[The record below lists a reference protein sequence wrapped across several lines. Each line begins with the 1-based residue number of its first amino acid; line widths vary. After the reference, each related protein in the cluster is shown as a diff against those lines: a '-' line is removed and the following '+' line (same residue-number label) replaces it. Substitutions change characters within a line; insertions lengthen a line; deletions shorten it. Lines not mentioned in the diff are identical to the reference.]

1 MIGALKKIAR
11 RGGVLGAGVVL
22 LPLLVAG
29 TAMAEEALPTIAGNA
44 EAIAGVQ
51 TNADYIWT
59 LTCAAL
65 VFLMQAGFA
74 MVCGGFTQAK
84 NVGNLMMKNLF
95 DFSFGALAFWIL
107 GFGLMFGTSP
117 SGWFGTDGFFLS
129 GYTNGGDTWTLIF
142 WMFQVVFAAA
152 AATIVAGAVAERIKF
167 SAYIAYS
174 LVVVGLIYPIF
185 GSWAW
190 GSLLNGSGWLEAL
203 GFIDFAGSTVVHSVG
218 GWVALAGALV
228 IGPRIGKYGPDGRPR
243 AIPGHSL
250 PLATLGMF
258 LLWFGWYGF
267 NAGSTTAAITDIALI
282 AVNTTLAPAAGAVA
296 AMITSWVMFRKPDL
310 GMSINGALAGLV
322 SITAGCAN
330 LNPGGAMLAGLIGG
344 VLVVLSVVALDRM
357 RIDDPVGAVSV
368 HGTCG
373 AWGTVAAALFNAEG
387 FSMAQLGVQLVGIG
401 ACFVWAFGAGFILFT
416 AIKATIGLRVSPDE
430 EREGLDVVEHGCQGY
445 HDLTVSSVK

>member
-1 MIGALKKIAR
+1 VSSKRTIFGSGRVALVLAMLGLSPLGIAGA
-11 RGGVLGAGVVL
+11 
-22 LPLLVAG
+22 
-29 TAMAEEALPTIAGNA
+29 AEELPSLAGNA
-44 EAIAGVQ
+44 AAIAQVQ

-59 LTCAAL
+59 LTAAAM

-95 DFSFGALAFWIL
+95 DFSFGALAFWVI
-107 GFGLMFGTSP
+107 GFGLMFGSSP

-129 GYTNGGDTWTLIF
+129 GYTDGGDTWTLVF

-167 SAYIAYS
+167 SAYIIYS
-174 LVVVGLIYPIF
+174 LAVVGFIYPVF

-190 GSLLNGSGWLEAL
+190 GSLLNGSGWLEGM
-203 GFIDFAGSTVVHSVG
+203 GFIDYAGSTVVHSVG
-218 GWVALAGALV
+218 AWVALAGALV

-250 PLATLGMF
+250 PMATLGMF

-267 NAGSTTAAITDIALI
+267 NAGSTTAAITDVALI
-282 AVNTTLAPAAGAVA
+282 AVNTTLSAASGAVG
-296 AMITSWVMFRKPDL
+296 AMVLSWVLFKKPDL
-310 GMSINGALAGLV
+310 GMSINGALGGLV

-330 LNPGGAMLAGLIGG
+330 LTPGSAILAGLIGG
-344 VLVVLSVVALDRM
+344 VLVVLSVMFLDRI

-373 AWGTVAAALFNAEG
+373 AWGTLAAGLFNMNG
-387 FSMAQLGVQLVGIG
+387 FSMAQMGVQVTGIV
-401 ACFVWAFGAGFILFT
+401 ACFVWSFGLGFILFK
-416 AIKATIGLRVSPDE
+416 AIDAAIGLRVSRE
-430 EREGLDVVEHGCQGY
+430 EELQGLDITEHGC
-445 HDLTVSSVK
+445 

>member
-1 MIGALKKIAR
+1 MLACLGPGVALA
-11 RGGVLGAGVVL
+11 
-22 LPLLVAG
+22 
-29 TAMAEEALPTIAGNA
+29 TEEVPSLAGNA
-44 EAIAGVQ
+44 LAIARVQ

-59 LTCAAL
+59 LTAAAL

-84 NVGNLMMKNLF
+84 NVGNMMMKNLF
-95 DFSFGALAFWIL
+95 DFAFGALAFWML

-129 GYTNGGDTWTLIF
+129 GYTAGGDTWTLAF

-152 AATIVAGAVAERIKF
+152 AATIVAGAVAERIRF
-167 SAYIAYS
+167 RAYILYS
-174 LVVVGLIYPIF
+174 IAVAGFIYPVF

-190 GSLLNGSGWLEAL
+190 GGLLNGSGWLEGL

-218 GWVALAGALV
+218 AWVALAGALV
-228 IGPRIGKYGPDGRPR
+228 VGPRIGKYAPDGTPR

-267 NAGSTTAAITDIALI
+267 NAGSTNAASTDVALI
-282 AVNTTLAPAAGAVA
+282 AVNTTLAPAAGAVS
-296 AMITSWVMFRKPDL
+296 AMVTSWLLFKKPDL
-310 GMSINGALAGLV
+310 GMSINGTLGGLV

-330 LNPGGAMLAGLIGG
+330 LNPGGAVLAGLVGG
-344 VLVVLSVVALDRM
+344 ILVVLSVVFLDRI

-368 HGTCG
+368 HGAG
-373 AWGTVAAALFNAEG
+373 GVWGTLAAGLFDANG
-387 FSMAQLGVQLVGIG
+387 FSLGQIGVQLTGIA
-401 ACFVWAFGAGFILFT
+401 ACFIWSFGTGFLLFK
-416 AIKATIGLRVSPDE
+416 AIHATVGLRVSAEDE
-430 EREGLDVVEHGCQGY
+430 LVGLDVTEHGCKGY
-445 HDLTVSSVK
+445 HDITLSAVK